1 MASISDLSDSM
12 SVGQTLSA
20 PLLGNLPKH
29 ERDERDEDYYYDEEA
44 GCMPCSLRIVASNE
58 ELDEVSGDDSSS
70 LSWWNGNS
78 VPWVILPALLFLESK
93 FGMAFCMSGTKATT
107 TGMYLLVVSSAIAL
121 FFAIAIIYRQVIKD
135 CKLTCTVV
143 ILAPEIF
150 ISIILGLVILDQLAT
165 AFLFME
171 GSILF
176 LDIVVVVIS
185 TRGLIATSSSTDE
198 DDCKRLETI
207 SM

>member
-78 VPWVILPALLFLESK
+78 VPWVILPALLFLQFK
-93 FGMAFCMSGTKATT
+93 FGMAT

-121 FFAIAIIYRQVIKD
+121 FVLNAIIYRQAIKD

-143 ILAPEIF
+143 LLAPEIF
-150 ISIILGLVILDQLAT
+150 ISIILGLVILDHLAT

-176 LDIVVVVIS
+176 LAIS
-185 TRGLIATSSSTDE
+185 GAAITIRGLIATSSSTDE

>member
-1 MASISDLSDSM
+1 
-12 SVGQTLSA
+12 
-20 PLLGNLPKH
+20 
-29 ERDERDEDYYYDEEA
+29 
-44 GCMPCSLRIVASNE
+44 MPCSLRIVASNE

-150 ISIILGLVILDQLAT
+150 IIIILGLVILDQLAT

-176 LDIVVVVIS
+176 LDIVVVAIS

>member
-78 VPWVILPALLFLESK
+78 VPWVILPALLFLQFK
-93 FGMAFCMSGTKATT
+93 FGMAT

-121 FFAIAIIYRQVIKD
+121 FVLNAIIYRQAIKD

-143 ILAPEIF
+143 LLAPEIF
-150 ISIILGLVILDQLAT
+150 ISIILGLVILDHLAT

-176 LDIVVVVIS
+176 LAIS
-185 TRGLIATSSSTDE
+185 GAAITIRGLIATSSSTDE
-198 DDCKRLETI
+198 EDCKQLHDRTALFLI
-207 SM
+207 V